1 MIERE
6 KLRGGKMR
14 EEGRNHIL
22 NHRKWVSVLAV
33 CLLMTVLFWSTETVR
48 EEVDA
53 GARNRVYQVYCLG
66 DSITYGSGLSKEARP
81 EACYPARLEQLL
93 GARYTV
99 VNYGVPGATL
109 QDVSEKS
116 YRSTGYL
123 ELTEMQSPDL
133 LILMLGTND
142 SRAEYWNEAEYKQ
155 QCIALIKELQA
166 IPSQPYVY
174 VMAPPEAFPLE
185 NGGIIYGIDN
195 SVLQG
200 AVRET
205 VRAAAEETGAGFI
218 DLYAV
223 TENHPEYFT
232 DGVHPNETGYALL
245 AETVAERIRQDE
257 QAGVF
262 Q

>member
-1 MIERE
+1 MIEGE

-14 EEGRNHIL
+14 EEGKNRIFNQK
-22 NHRKWVSVLAV
+22 KWVNALAV
-33 CLLMTVLFWSTETVR
+33 CLLFAVLFWNTETVR

-53 GARNRVYQVYCLG
+53 EARERICQVYCLG
-66 DSITYGSGLSKEARP
+66 DSITYGSGLSKEERP
-81 EACYPARLEQLL
+81 AACYPARLEQLL
-93 GARYTV
+93 GARYAV
-99 VNYGVPGATL
+99 INYGVPGATL
-109 QDVSEKS
+109 LDTPEKS

-123 ELTEMQSPDL
+123 ELTEAQSPDL

-142 SRAEYWNEAEYKQ
+142 SRAAYWNEVEYKK
-155 QCIALIKELQA
+155 QCIALIKELQE
-166 IPSQPYVY
+166 ISSRPYVY

-185 NGGIIYGIDN
+185 NGEIIYGIDN
-195 SVLQG
+195 GVIQG
-200 AVRET
+200 TVREA

-262 Q
+262 R